1 MRIDIVTLF
10 PEMCERVLSESII
23 GRATKKGL
31 IDWKCHQIRDYT
43 LSKQRQVDDYP
54 YGGGQG
60 MVMQAQPIYDCC
72 VEAMRE
78 MDDAGYGRPHVIFL
92 TAGGKTLTQERCKE
106 LAQKKSLLL
115 VCGHYEGI
123 DERVIDALADEE
135 ISIGDYVLTGGEL
148 GALVVADSVF
158 RMRPGVLSCEEGFQD
173 ESYYSGLLEYPQY
186 TRPASFRGQEVPP
199 ILLSG
204 NHAAIA
210 KWRAEQA
217 LLRTKTRRPDLYEA
231 YCKKVNG
238 EK

>member
-1 MRIDIVTLF
+1 
-10 PEMCERVLSESII
+10 
-23 GRATKKGL
+23 
-31 IDWKCHQIRDYT
+31 
-43 LSKQRQVDDYP
+43 
-54 YGGGQG
+54 
-60 MVMQAQPIYDCC
+60 MQAQPIYDCC

-186 TRPASFRGQEVPP
+186 TRP
-199 ILLSG
+199 G
-204 NHAAIA
+204 NLA
-210 KWRAEQA
+210 RAESAACFAFRQPCPNCKMARRAGAFAHERAQA
-217 LLRTKTRRPDLYEA
+217 RFIRRIL
-231 YCKKVNG
+231 
-238 EK
+238 